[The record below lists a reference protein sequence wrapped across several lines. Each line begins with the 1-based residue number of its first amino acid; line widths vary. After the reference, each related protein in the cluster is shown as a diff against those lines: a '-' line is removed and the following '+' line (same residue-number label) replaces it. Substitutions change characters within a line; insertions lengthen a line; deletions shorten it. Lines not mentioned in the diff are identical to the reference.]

1 MRSIIYDQ
9 FGGPSVLK
17 MAEVPVPD
25 TSNDKVLVKVKSVSI
40 NPLDWKIREGEMKM
54 QPGTKFPK
62 SVGMDFSGIVERAG
76 SAVKNFKQGDE
87 VFGIVDV
94 FKGGALSEFL
104 VASEKDIA
112 VKPGNI
118 SFEQAAAMPIVG
130 SAAIQIFEKL
140 VKLRSGFE
148 VLINGASGGIGMFAI
163 QIAKKQGAVITS
175 VVSGKGIEL
184 AKKWG
189 SDFVTDY
196 NQTDILESKKQYDVL
211 IDLSGKIPFDKA
223 KKIMKPAS
231 TYVNT
236 VPGIKEIIGSFIH
249 NLFLPKKYEVLLLKP
264 NPDYLKTLADYAAK
278 GMDIEVSRT
287 YPIKAFKEA
296 YTEVPKGGILGKA
309 VFIV

>member
-1 MRSIIYDQ
+1 MRAIIYNQ

-54 QPGTKFPK
+54 QSGTKFPK

-249 NLFLPKKYEVLLLKP
+249 NFFYRRSTKCCC
-264 NPDYLKTLADYAAK
+264 
-278 GMDIEVSRT
+278 
-287 YPIKAFKEA
+287 
-296 YTEVPKGGILGKA
+296 
-309 VFIV
+309 